1 MSSQSSVYDDPV
13 ECFDKLSLDDS
24 FNGTNTSA
32 CNLVAA
38 ALQSTDDKTDKD
50 KSDPDA
56 PSDYDK
62 NDYSEEYF
70 NIGEQHRLE
79 NKWTIWFSKL

>member
-24 FNGTNTSA
+24 FNGTNTSS

-38 ALQSTDDKTDKD
+38 SQRSTADKADKD
-50 KSDPDA
+50 KSNNEA
-56 PSDYDK
+56 PTDSDK

-70 NIGEQHRLE
+70 NIREQHRLE

>member
-24 FNGTNTSA
+24 FNGTNT

-38 ALQSTDDKTDKD
+38 GQSMDDKNDKD
-50 KSDPDA
+50 KNDA
-56 PSDYDK
+56 PSDSDK
-62 NDYSEEYF
+62 KDYSEEYF
-70 NIGEQHRLE
+70 NLREQHRLE

>member
-24 FNGTNTSA
+24 FNGTTTS
-32 CNLVAA
+32 CNLIAA
-38 ALQSTDDKTDKD
+38 SSQQSTDDQIDKD
-50 KSDPDA
+50 KSSNNA
-56 PSDYDK
+56 PSDSDK

-70 NIGEQHRLE
+70 NTEDQHRLQHT
-79 NKWTIWFSKL
+79 WTIWFSKL